1 MSHVTTAQLLTRLE
15 RRLHELGA
23 WRDAARLDLGEGS
36 FLAHGSGSPVPIRV
50 GEPWPS
56 RAFPV
61 TLHFGAR
68 VPPEW
73 AGQPVAL
80 RLDVGGEGLLS
91 VNGRPVGGLNPYHR
105 EYPIAAQGGE
115 PLTVEVQASPKG
127 LFGSPVRQ
135 PVLGTALL
143 VLPDGDVRALHEDLL
158 AAHDAATHLLRGGKV
173 AVADRLADLLDRTFR
188 EIPLPRADSAE
199 YLARAVQQE
208 AQAAQIA
215 SIWDEWEF
223 GRPDVPPYPEEW
235 RPRLRAA
242 REMLTRGLADLR
254 EQYPAEGALALTGH
268 AHIDL
273 AWLWP
278 LSETRRKARRTFST
292 VLSLM
297 DRYPDCTFNQST
309 AQLYEFVREDD
320 PELFARVQE
329 RVAEGRWDIVGGM
342 WVEPDG
348 NLISGESWARQ
359 LLYGQRYFE
368 RHFGRRARVCWLP
381 DTFGYAANLPQFL
394 RQGDLGYF
402 FTTKLNWNE
411 TNTFPHDLY
420 RWEGIDGTRVLSHSF
435 LNPSPA
441 HGYNGSVAALDV
453 LQTWQNF
460 RGKRTHGASLFSFGW
475 GDGGGGPTAEM
486 LDRYARLRDFPGLP
500 RLHMTRVADFYDG
513 VDPAPLPVWVGEQY
527 LELHR
532 GTYTTQGRVKGL
544 NRRAEHTLGEA
555 EAASVLA
562 TRLLGAAYPREVLTG
577 AWQTLLR
584 NQFHDILPGSSVKA
598 VYDDAVR
605 ELSGALETARGIRD
619 AALGAL
625 TDAVAGRDRVV
636 VWNLTLEDVPLNV
649 VLDADRPLTLQ
660 TQGGQP
666 VRSEFHGGRL
676 YVQGDV
682 TVPGLGYLTLTVSNA
697 DAPAGEVENPGSDLV
712 LDNGLLRVV
721 VAPDGT
727 LSSLYDLRAGREALA
742 DRGNQLWAYVD
753 LPREWDAWEVD
764 ADYAGEGEELL
775 AAEPPQR
782 LPGELRQA
790 VRVVRRHGES
800 TIIQTYELRRGS
812 PRLDIHTEVD
822 WHGRRTFL
830 RALMPLNVRSPH
842 ASFETAYGTVTRPT
856 HTNTSWDAA
865 QFEKPA
871 HRWADLSEGR
881 YGVSLLNDGKYGH
894 SSLGNV
900 LGLSLL
906 RSPVWPD
913 PIGDEGRHTFTYA
926 LYPHTGDW
934 RNGTVREAHSL
945 NAPLLAFHS
954 GREGGSQPPT
964 ARLLAVTDSNLR
976 LGALKLAEDT
986 DGVVVRLYDAHGD
999 RGTLDLANA
1008 LGVAG
1013 WSRVNFLE
1021 EPDGEPAREYTPYR
1035 VVTLREQ
1042 EARLP

>member
-1 MSHVTTAQLLTRLE
+1 MSHVTTAQLLGRLE
-15 RRLHELGA
+15 RRLNELGA

-36 FLAHGSGSPVPIRV
+36 FLSHEAESAVPIRV
-50 GEPWPS
+50 GDPWPS

-61 TLHFGAR
+61 TLRFSPR
-68 VPPEW
+68 VPEEW

-91 VNGRPVGGLNPYHR
+91 VNGRPLGGLNPYHR
-105 EYPIAAQGGE
+105 EYLLAAQGGE
-115 PLTVEVQASPKG
+115 SLTVEVQASPKG

-143 VLPDGDVRALHEDLL
+143 VLPDEDVRALHEDLL
-158 AAHDAATHLLRGGKV
+158 AVWDAARRLLDGGR
-173 AVADRLADLLDRTFR
+173 AAIADRLADLLDRTFR
-188 EIPLPRADSAE
+188 DIPLPRENSGA
-199 YLARAVQQE
+199 YLARSVQQE
-208 AQAAQIA
+208 AQATQIA

-223 GRPDVPPYPEEW
+223 GRPDVAPYPGEW
-235 RPRLRAA
+235 RPRLQAA
-242 REMLTRGLADLR
+242 RDALAAGLAELR
-254 EQYPAEGALALTGH
+254 EGYPAEGALALTGH

-297 DRYPDCTFNQST
+297 DRYPDFTFNQST

-320 PELFARVQE
+320 PELFARIRE
-329 RVAEGRWDIVGGM
+329 RVQEGRWDIVGGM

-368 RHFGRRARVCWLP
+368 RHFGKRARVCWLP

-394 RQGDLGYF
+394 RQGDIGSF

-411 TNTFPHDLY
+411 TNVFPYDLY

-435 LNPSPA
+435 LNPSPG
-441 HGYNGSVAALDV
+441 HGYNGSIAALD
-453 LQTWQNF
+453 LFQTWQNF
-460 RGKRTHGASLFSFGW
+460 RGKRTHDASLFSFGW

-500 RLHMTRVADFYDG
+500 QLHMTRVADFYDR

-532 GTYTTQGRVKGL
+532 GTYTTQGRVKFL
-544 NRRAEHTLGEA
+544 NRRVEHTLGEA
-555 EAASVLA
+555 EAAGVLA
-562 TRLLGAAYPREVLTG
+562 ARLLGAPYPREALTG
-577 AWQTLLR
+577 AWQVLLR

-605 ELSGALETARGIRD
+605 ELSEALETARGLRD
-619 AALGAL
+619 SALGAL
-625 TDAVAGRDRVV
+625 TDAVAGQDRVV
-636 VWNLTLEDVPLNV
+636 VWNLTLDDVPLTCT
-649 VLDADRPLTLQ
+649 LDADGPLTIQ
-660 TQGGQP
+660 SHDGRP
-666 VRSEFHGGRL
+666 VHNEFHGGML
-676 YVQGDV
+676 YLQGDV
-682 TVPGLGYLTLTVSNA
+682 TVPGLGYLTLTVSGA
-697 DAPAGEVENPGSDLV
+697 DAPADEAEDRGDDLA

-721 VAPDGT
+721 VAQDGT

-753 LPREWDAWEVD
+753 VPREWDAWEVD
-764 ADYAGEGEELL
+764 AGYAREGEELL

-782 LPGELRQA
+782 LPGTLRQA
-790 VRVVRRHGES
+790 IRVVRRHGES
-800 TIIQTYELRRGS
+800 TITQTYELRRGS

-822 WHGRRTFL
+822 WHGRRAFL

-842 ASFETAYGTVTRPT
+842 ASFETAYGTVARTT

-871 HRWADLSEGR
+871 HRWADLSEGS

-913 PIGDEGRHTFTYA
+913 PTGDEGRHTFSYA

-945 NAPLLAFHS
+945 NAPLLAVRS
-954 GREGGSQPPT
+954 QREGGTRPPT
-964 ARLLAVTDSNLR
+964 SRLLGVTDRNLR
-976 LGALKLAEDT
+976 LGALKLAEEADQ
-986 DGVVVRLYDAHGD
+986 VVVRLYDAHGD
-999 RGTLDLANA
+999 RGAAKVENV
-1008 LGVAG
+1008 LGAAG

-1021 EPDGEPAREYTPYR
+1021 EADGEQAQDYTPYQ
-1035 VVTLREQ
+1035 VVTLRE
-1042 EARLP
+1042 E